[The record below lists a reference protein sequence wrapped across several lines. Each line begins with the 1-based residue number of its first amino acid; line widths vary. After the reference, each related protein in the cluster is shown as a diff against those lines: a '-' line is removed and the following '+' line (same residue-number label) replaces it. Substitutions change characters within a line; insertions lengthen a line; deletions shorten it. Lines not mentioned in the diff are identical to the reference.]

1 MSSESCE
8 DPKETA
14 AIANGCGKDPDDM
27 APEALS
33 TVQRDQ
39 WQPAKMMPHLG
50 PWMMPEA
57 EMLPFWQ
64 EAGEKPEHIKTI
76 IGFRTKQCADFLR
89 AHCAK
94 HGNKGNVSQCFDY
107 HFRAQF
113 RRPPVNPV
121 TGRIE
126 YWDIPCQAW
135 HAEPGRCPVGHLC
148 PFAHGMYEISYHPA
162 KYKTRLC
169 NGHEC
174 RGEAICC
181 FAHGEAEHRLEAPAW
196 YSYSALACALGLG
209 DMSFRGDGSW
219 ESGKG
224 LHDPR
229 SGPIAYR
236 GLSQKHRFCASY
248 PNVHQCARGGACAF
262 AHSREEAA
270 TPLLSV
276 EEESHQPSALTDVF
290 FTRKF
295 KTLWCPIG
303 AQHDWQSCVY
313 AHTYQ
318 DVRRVPAIGYGPQPC
333 PYWSK
338 KDSRLSYLQRCP
350 LGLRCPYSHGAKEQ
364 LYHPNYFR
372 TVVCRDL
379 ELEGCPRQ
387 KFCAFY
393 HPRSERCAPS
403 VDDTDYTKPL
413 PKEVVPED
421 WVVYILTPPF
431 FQETGEVDVESWV
444 TASSKGRMQH
454 GMTSP
459 SGAVWGPLWCAAP
472 PFGAGNEGDEEEIF
486 PDALVKGREKVAR
499 PDSLQAL
506 WPAGSS
512 SAGSREMMWSA
523 QDFSAGCYCEWGGTD
538 LMNNWWDGQPDYF
551 AMPKGVGSRSTD
563 ENSLPSPPHKHA
575 G

>member
-1 MSSESCE
+1 MM
-8 DPKETA
+8 PMT
-14 AIANGCGKDPDDM
+14 
-27 APEALS
+27 PEAHFP
-33 TVQRDQ
+33 V
-39 WQPAKMMPHLG
+39 WQDT
-50 PWMMPEA
+50 
-57 EMLPFWQ
+57 
-64 EAGEKPEHIKTI
+64 GEKPEHIETI
-76 IGFRTKQCADFLR
+76 LGFRTKQCADFAR
-89 AHCAK
+89 GHCTRN
-94 HGNKGNVSQCFDY
+94 GNKGSGSQCFYY
-107 HFRAQF
+107 HFRSQM
-113 RRPPVNPV
+113 RRPPVNSV
-121 TGRIE
+121 TGRLE
-126 YWDIPCQAW
+126 YWDVPCQSW
-135 HAEPGRCPVGHLC
+135 IAEPGVCPAGGMC
-148 PFAHGMYEISYHPA
+148 RFAHGMYEVSYHPA

-174 RGEAICC
+174 RGEGICC
-181 FAHGEAEHRLEAPAW
+181 FAHSEAEHRIHAPAW
-196 YSYSALACALGLG
+196 YSYAVLTSIAGTPYLANEFGPADLGRLG
-209 DMSFRGDGSW
+209 DRT
-219 ESGKG
+219 KVPP
-224 LHDPR
+224 HR
-229 SGPIAYR
+229 SM
-236 GLSQKHRFCASY
+236 LQKHRFCASY
-248 PNVHQCARGGACAF
+248 PNVHECARGAACAF
-262 AHSREEAA
+262 AHSRDEAA

-276 EEESHQPSALTDVF
+276 EEENHEPDALTDVF
-290 FTRKF
+290 FTCKF

-303 AQHDWQSCVY
+303 AQHNWQTCVY

-318 DVRRVPAIGYGPQPC
+318 DVRRVPAIGYGPLPC

-338 KDSRLSYLQRCP
+338 KDTRLSYLQRCP
-350 LGLRCPYSHGAKEQ
+350 LGLRCPYAHGAKEQ
-364 LYHPNYFR
+364 LYHPKYFR

-379 ELEGCPRQ
+379 QPEGCPRQ

-393 HPRSERCAPS
+393 HPRSEQCAPS